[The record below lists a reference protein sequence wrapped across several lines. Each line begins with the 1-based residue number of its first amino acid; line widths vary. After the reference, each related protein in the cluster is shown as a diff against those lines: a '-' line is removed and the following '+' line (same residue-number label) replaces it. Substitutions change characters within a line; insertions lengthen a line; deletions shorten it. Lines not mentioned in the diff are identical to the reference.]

1 MSDCDLTA
9 DRLRELLHYD
19 PETGVFTCRVRITQ
33 RFVPG
38 RVMGYTTQL
47 GYRVIE
53 LGGKAFKV
61 HRLAWLYMTG
71 AWPRHVVDHIDGN
84 RLNNRFSNLRDIPRD
99 QNAQNRSQPNAG
111 NPTGYLGVNIDNGRF
126 RARIR
131 VGYKLI
137 SLGYFGSPEAAHAA
151 YVDAKRRLHPG
162 STL

>member
-1 MSDCDLTA
+1 MSDADITA
-9 DRLRELLHYD
+9 ERLRELLHYD
-19 PETGVFTCRVRITQ
+19 PETGVFTCRVKITQ
-33 RFVPG
+33 RLRPG
-38 RVMGYTTQL
+38 RVMGYKKF
-47 GYRVIE
+47 GYCVIE
-53 LGGKAFKV
+53 LGGKAFKA

-71 AWPRHVVDHIDGN
+71 AWPEQVIDHIDGD

-99 QNAQNRSQPNAG
+99 QNAQNRKHPNAG
-111 NPTGYLGVNIDNGRF
+111 NPTGYLGVNIDSGRF

-151 YVDAKRRLHPG
+151 YVDAKRRLHLG